1 MSKIKDNTEVLHQIK
16 VKLYNNYLPGIKGTY
31 LARTINEASLS
42 INDIC
47 AALKHR
53 GGFEG
58 NFENLVDNVCQF
70 LDEMAYQLC
79 DGFAANMGYFSI
91 HPNIGGTFDS
101 AAETYDSGKNP
112 ITFRFRTR
120 PKLKRLIED
129 INVSID
135 GLADNTGW
143 IDEYID
149 VDEDS
154 SNALYVPGNLL
165 TLSGHKIKIAGDD
178 PSCGMYFVPID
189 DPSQAVKVS
198 RISVNTSNLIS
209 GIAPRTGY
217 PLNKIEVRT
226 QFLGSSNTF
235 LKAPRVIQSLFTL
248 EEV

>member
-1 MSKIKDNTEVLHQIK
+1 MMSKIKDDTEVLHQIK
-16 VKLYNNYLPGIKGTY
+16 VKLYNNYLPGIKGAY
-31 LARTINEASLS
+31 LARTINEAMLS

-79 DGFAANMGYFSI
+79 DGFAVNMKYFSV

-101 AAETYDSGKNP
+101 VETYDPAKNP
-112 ITFRFRTR
+112 LTFRFRIR

-129 INVSID
+129 INVLID
-135 GLADNTGW
+135 GIANNTGW

-149 VDEDS
+149 VDGDS
-154 SNALYVPGNLL
+154 SNALYVPGNLFVL
-165 TLSGHKIKIAGDD
+165 NGHKIKIAGDD
-178 PSCGMYFVPID
+178 PSCGLYYVPLES
-189 DPSQAVKVS
+189 PSNAVKVS
-198 RISVNTSNLIS
+198 RISVNSSNLIS
-209 GIAPRTGY
+209 GIAPTTGY